1 MKSTVS
7 VNKIKKNKWYKNQ
20 VNDPMEKS
28 LRNQLRNTVTAA
40 RKLLESAISERLEG
54 QYGIFPSGKV
64 EDAIQ
69 LGHLSAE
76 DQGYRQQLII
86 HLEHIRAGGLKPKDA
101 AEQLIREVAFT
112 HLNRLCAYK
121 LMEARGLIRE
131 SVSRGVKS
139 QGFFF
144 YLADHPEDEA
154 LANAGDTEKAYR
166 HFMRWLSSTLSEE
179 LGALF
184 APDDP
189 ADRLYPPLRV
199 LDQVLE
205 LLNADELKAIWT
217 EDETIGWVYQ
227 YFTPKELRDKS
238 HKESRAPRNSY
249 EMAFRNQFYTPRY
262 VVEFLTD
269 NTLGRT
275 WYEMRQGQTC
285 LVESCPYLVRR
296 PNEIWLKEGEESP
309 QGSAEADKAEKTPEE
324 LLKESVYIPFRAI
337 KDPRDLKILDPACGS
352 GHFLLYC
359 FDLLLKIY
367 AEAWQECPEVFSELR
382 GDLNEAAFLRRVP
395 GLILRHNLHGIDI
408 DLRATQ
414 IASLALWLRAQKAYQ
429 VLGLRSEE
437 RPYITRANIVC
448 AEPMP
453 GEPELLEEFC
463 RDLQPPLIGQLVKVI
478 FEKMKLAGEAGSL
491 LKIEQELEE
500 AIEAAKAQIDVQPE
514 AEQLAFWPAAPR
526 PKQMAFDL
534 SGISKSDAE
543 FWQTVEKRVLDA
555 LQEYAAR
562 AVNGQGYRRKLFAED
577 AAQGLAFVDVCRRR
591 YDVILMNPPFGEP
604 SAPSKSYVEAK
615 YWRTKGDVLANF
627 VERTLELSK
636 PKGKIGAITNR
647 TPFFLTTQAAFRQ
660 EVLQKEGFIEVMA
673 DLGAGVLEAMVETA
687 TYTFS
692 PTPPPNYESSFI
704 RCLMVPNKQDLILQ
718 SVTNLS
724 NGQPTENIFFINP
737 NEFSRIE
744 GAPYC
749 YWISTRTIRQV
760 SKYPKLEGNY
770 GTVRVGLQ
778 TGDDWRFL
786 RNVWEIPA
794 ALIGPG
800 PRQSWDQNNIRES
813 CLSDFESQKKW
824 AFYSKTDS
832 ALPWFSP
839 LTLVVNWGEN
849 GDEVKNFTDESGK
862 LRSRPQN
869 LEFYF
874 RPGFSYMLRSTR
886 IVPYIVPSC
895 VIPTAG
901 RAQVYPDVHEEF
913 ALIGYCA
920 SQIASAISRFNG
932 ENFGQPK
939 FQASMVQNIP
949 TPKLDSSLVNL
960 LKNLIE
966 SEFNKRKKTAMQFE
980 PYQEFSMP
988 ALLGIE
994 DLQGTEWS
1002 RYSLI
1007 YPDLELAIAQ
1017 SMGLDANQLEELA
1030 RDVRES
1036 LEMQYVPRQ
1045 MNEDDLEE
1053 ESSEDELATVQFIED
1068 SAKTRNE
1075 ELISYLVG
1083 LHLGRWDARFALH
1096 PELIPDLP
1104 GAFDPLPVCPPASL
1118 VNADGSPAFK
1128 GQIVSEAWLRARP
1141 DAITLP
1147 EMVGEQVVGKDGQ
1160 LYPATIPD
1168 EEYPIRVAWEGILV
1182 DDPDHSDD
1190 IVTRLHE
1197 VLDLL
1202 FPGRGEAV
1210 EQEACQVLGVKSLRE
1225 YFRKPSAGGFWMDH
1239 VKRYSK
1245 SRRKAPIYWL
1255 LQSSRK
1261 NYALWLYYHRLDK
1274 DLLFKAITQ
1283 YVEPKIRLEEEH
1295 LKTLRAQRGQ
1305 FGMGGRQAKE
1315 LDQEMEHQADL
1326 LLELED
1332 FRDKLRRAADLGL
1345 EPDLNDGVVLNI
1357 APLWELVPWNEA
1369 KKYWQELLDGKYEW
1383 SSIGKQLRAKGMV
1396 K

>member
-1 MKSTVS
+1 M
-7 VNKIKKNKWYKNQ
+7 
-20 VNDPMEKS
+20 MEKS
-28 LRNQLRNTVTAA
+28 IRTTLKNKVTAS
-40 RKLLESAISERLEG
+40 RLLLEKSVIDRLQGYYGIHQSGLIEDSKLLS
-54 QYGIFPSGKV
+54 
-64 EDAIQ
+64 
-69 LGHLSAE
+69 HLAAE
-76 DQGYRQQLII
+76 DQEYRSQLLIS
-86 HLEHIRAGGLKPKDA
+86 LDHIRASGLKMKDA
-101 AEQLIREVAFT
+101 LEQLIREVAFT

-131 SVSRGVKS
+131 SVSKGIKS

-154 LANAGDTEKAYR
+154 LANVGDTEKAYR
-166 HFMRWLSSTLSEE
+166 HFLRWLSGTLSEE

-184 APDDP
+184 TPDDP

-205 LLNADELKAIWT
+205 LLNAEELKTIWT

-275 WYEMRQGQTC
+275 WYEMRQGNTG
-285 LVESCPYLVRR
+285 LVETCRYLVRR
-296 PNEIWLKEGEESP
+296 PNEVWLKEGEYVHHGGMENT
-309 QGSAEADKAEKTPEE
+309 EIEKTPEE
-324 LLKESVYIPFRAI
+324 LLKEQVTIPFRAL

-359 FDLLLKIY
+359 FDLLERIY
-367 AEAWQECPEVFSELR
+367 AEAWQDCPQVFTDLR
-382 GDLNEAAFLRRVP
+382 GELSDAEFLRRVP
-395 GLILRHNLHGIDI
+395 GMILRHNLHGIDI

-429 VLGLRSEE
+429 ALELRREE
-437 RPYITRANIVC
+437 RPKITRANIVC

-463 RDLQPPLIGQLVKVI
+463 SDLQPPLIGQLVRAV

-500 AIEAAKAQIDVQPE
+500 AVQAAKAQMDNQPQ

-534 SGISKSDAE
+534 RGIAKSDAE
-543 FWQTVEKRVLDA
+543 FWQTVEKRVLEA

-562 AVNGQGYRRKLFAED
+562 AVNGQGYRRKLFAGD

-604 SAPSKSYVEAK
+604 SAPSKNYVEEK
-615 YWRTKGDVLANF
+615 YKRTKGDVLANF

-636 PKGKIGAITNR
+636 PRGKIGAITNR
-647 TPFFLTTQAAFRQ
+647 TPFFLTSQAAFRQ
-660 EVLQKEGFIEVMA
+660 QVLQKEGYIEVMA

-687 TYTFS
+687 AYTFS
-692 PTPPPNYESSFI
+692 PTQPPNRESSFI
-704 RCLMVPNKQDLILQ
+704 RCLMIPDKQELILQ
-718 SVTNLS
+718 SVINLS
-724 NGQPTENIFFINP
+724 KGQPTENIFFINP
-737 NEFSRIE
+737 DEFSRFKNS
-744 GAPYC
+744 PYC
-749 YWISTRTIRQV
+749 YWISSKTIHRV
-760 SKYPKLEGNY
+760 TKFPEFEGNL
-770 GTVRVGLQ
+770 GVVRVGLQ

-786 RNVWEIPA
+786 RLIWEAPVQ
-794 ALIGPG
+794 LIGG
-800 PRQSWDQNNIRES
+800 SYRSDSSRLEIRS
-813 CLSDFESQKKW
+813 FFEQKVRW
-824 AFYSKTDS
+824 AFYSKTDQ
-832 ALPWFSP
+832 AFPWFSP
-839 LTLVVNWGEN
+839 ITLVVDWHKDGNDLKEYVRMRGYSPSKWVQSE
-849 GDEVKNFTDESGK
+849 D
-862 LRSRPQN
+862 R
-869 LEFYF
+869 YF
-874 RPGFSYMLRSTR
+874 LPGFSYMLRSTR
-886 IVPYIVPSC
+886 IVPYIIPKG

-901 RAQVYPDVHEEF
+901 RSQVYPLGNKEYE
-913 ALIGYCA
+913 AIGYCA
-920 SQIASAISRFNG
+920 SQVASAIARFNG

-939 FQASMVQNIP
+939 FQASMIQNLPAPEIAP
-949 TPKLDSSLVNL
+949 ILMNRIKE
-960 LKNLIE
+960 LIE
-966 SEFNKRKKTAMQFE
+966 TEFSQRKITAMQYE
-980 PYQEFSMP
+980 PYQEFSLP
-988 ALLGIE
+988 AMLGNNE
-994 DLQGTEWS
+994 FNDTNWS
-1002 RYSLI
+1002 RYSLLG
-1007 YPDLELAIAQ
+1007 PELELAVAQ
-1017 SMGLDANQLEELA
+1017 SMGLDAEQLEELA
-1030 RDVRES
+1030 RDIRES
-1036 LEMQYVPRQ
+1036 LEMQYAPRQ
-1045 MNEDDLEE
+1045 TDEHDFEE

-1068 SAKTRNE
+1068 STRTRNE

-1083 LHLGRWDARFALH
+1083 LHLGRWDGRFALH
-1096 PELIPDLP
+1096 PELIPGLT

-1118 VNADGSPAFK
+1118 VNAEGLPAFR
-1128 GQIVSEAWLRARP
+1128 GQIVSETWLRARP
-1141 DAITLP
+1141 DVITLP
-1147 EMVGEQVVGKDGQ
+1147 EMVSDQVVGKDGQ
-1160 LYPATIPD
+1160 LHPATIPN
-1168 EEYPIRVAWEGILV
+1168 EKYPISIAWDGILV
-1182 DDPDHSDD
+1182 DDPDHPDD
-1190 IVTRLHE
+1190 IVTRSHD
-1197 VLDLL
+1197 VLEMI

-1225 YFRKPSAGGFWMDH
+1225 YFRKPGTGGFWMDH

-1261 NYALWLYYHRLDK
+1261 NFALWLYYHRLDK
-1274 DLLFKAITQ
+1274 DLLFKALTQ

-1295 LKTLRAQRGQ
+1295 LKTLRAQRGT
-1305 FGMGGRQAKE
+1305 FGTGGRQAKE
-1315 LDQEMEHQADL
+1315 LDQAMERQEDL
-1326 LLELED
+1326 LIELED

-1369 KKYWQELLDGKYEW
+1369 KKYWQELLEGKYEW
-1383 SSIGKQLRAKGMV
+1383 SSIGKQLRAKGLV

>member
-1 MKSTVS
+1 M
-7 VNKIKKNKWYKNQ
+7 
-20 VNDPMEKS
+20 DKS
-28 LRNQLRNTVTAA
+28 LRNQLRNAVTAA
-40 RKLLESAISERLEG
+40 RKLLEGAISERLEG
-54 QYGIFPSGKV
+54 QFGIFQNGKV
-64 EDAIQ
+64 EEAAQ

-76 DQGYRQQLII
+76 DQGYRQQLVI
-86 HLEHIRAGGLKPKDA
+86 HLEHIRAGGLNPKDA
-101 AEQLIREVAFT
+101 AEQLIREIAFT

-166 HFMRWLSSTLSEE
+166 HFLRWLSGTLSEE

-205 LLNADELKAIWT
+205 LLNVEELKTIWT

-275 WYEMRQGQTC
+275 WYEMRQGKTG
-285 LVESCPYLVRR
+285 LVETCSYLVRR
-296 PNEIWLKEGEESP
+296 PNEVWLKEGEEVHH
-309 QGSAEADKAEKTPEE
+309 ADTENTQAEKSQEE
-324 LLKESVYIPFRAI
+324 LLKEPVTIPFRAL

-359 FDLLLKIY
+359 FDLLLKVY
-367 AEAWQECPEVFSELR
+367 AEAWQECPEIFTDLR
-382 GDLNEAAFLRRVP
+382 GDLDETEFLRRVP
-395 GLILRHNLHGIDI
+395 GMILRHNLHGIDI

-429 VLGLRSEE
+429 ALGLRREE
-437 RPYITRANIVC
+437 RPRITRANIVC

-463 RDLQPPLIGQLVKVI
+463 RELQPPLIGQLVKVI

-500 AIEAAKAQIDVQPE
+500 AIQAAKSQMDAQPR
-514 AEQLAFWPAAPR
+514 AEQLAFWPVAPK

-534 SGISKSDAE
+534 HGIAKSDGE

-555 LQEYAAR
+555 LKEYAAR
-562 AVNGQGYRRKLFAED
+562 AVNDQGYRRKLFAGD

-604 SAPSKSYVEAK
+604 SAPSKKYVEEK
-615 YWRTKGDVLANF
+615 YKRTKGDVLANF

-636 PKGKIGAITNR
+636 SRGKIGAITNR

-673 DLGAGVLEAMVETA
+673 DLGSGVLEAMVETTA
-687 TYTFS
+687 YTFS
-692 PTPPPNYESSFI
+692 PAQPPNRESSFI
-704 RCLMVPNKQDLILQ
+704 RCLMVTDKQELILQ
-718 SVTNLS
+718 SVDSLK
-724 NGQPTENIFFINP
+724 NGQRTENIFFINP
-737 NEFSRIE
+737 DEFARIE

-794 ALIGPG
+794 GLIGPA
-800 PRQSWDQNNIRES
+800 PRRSWENNDIREIS
-813 CLSDFESQKKW
+813 LSDFENQKQW

-839 LTLVVNWGEN
+839 LTLVVNWGKN
-849 GDEVKNFTDESGK
+849 GTELKTFYDSHGK
-862 LRSRPQN
+862 LRSVIRSPEQ
-869 LEFYF
+869 YF

-886 IVPYIVPSC
+886 IVPYIVPSS

-901 RAQVYPDVHEEF
+901 RAQVYSEVHEEY

-920 SQIASAISRFNG
+920 SQVASAIARFSG
-932 ENFGQPK
+932 SNFGQPT
-939 FQASMVQNIP
+939 FQASMIQNLP
-949 TPKLDSSLVNL
+949 TPEIAPILMNRIKE
-960 LKNLIE
+960 LIE
-966 SEFNKRKKTAMQFE
+966 SGFNKRKKTAMQYE
-980 PYQEFSMP
+980 PYQEFSIP
-988 ALLGIE
+988 AILGNNGFTGTDWSRFSLLG
-994 DLQGTEWS
+994 
-1002 RYSLI
+1002 
-1007 YPDLELAIAQ
+1007 PDLELAVAQ

-1030 RDVRES
+1030 RDIRES
-1036 LEMQYVPRQ
+1036 LDMQYSSRQ
-1045 MNEDDLEE
+1045 AEEEDFEE
-1053 ESSEDELATVQFIED
+1053 ESGEDELATVQFIED
-1068 SAKTRNE
+1068 STRTRTE
-1075 ELISYLVG
+1075 ELLSYLVG

-1096 PELIPDLP
+1096 PEIIPDLP

-1118 VNADGSPAFK
+1118 VNTEGLPAFR

-1147 EMVGEQVVGKDGQ
+1147 EMVGDQVVGKDGK
-1160 LYPATIPD
+1160 LYPAIIPD
-1168 EEYPIRVAWEGILV
+1168 EEYPLRINWAGILV
-1182 DDPDHSDD
+1182 DDSDHPDD
-1190 IVTRLHE
+1190 IVTRSHE
-1197 VLDLL
+1197 VLEVL

-1210 EQEACQVLGVKSLRE
+1210 EQEACQVLGVKNLRE
-1225 YFRKPSAGGFWMDH
+1225 YFRKPGAGGFWMDH

-1274 DLLFKAITQ
+1274 DLLFKALTQ
-1283 YVEPKIRLEEEH
+1283 YVEPKIRLEEER
-1295 LKTLRAQRGQ
+1295 LKSLRTQRGQ
-1305 FGMGGRQAKE
+1305 FGTGGKQAKE
-1315 LDQEMEHQADL
+1315 LDKDMENQENFL
-1326 LLELED
+1326 VELED

-1357 APLWELVPWNEA
+1357 ALLWELVPWNEA
-1369 KKYWQELLDGKYEW
+1369 KKYWQELLESKYEW

>member
-1 MKSTVS
+1 M
-7 VNKIKKNKWYKNQ
+7 
-20 VNDPMEKS
+20 DKS

-40 RKLLESAISERLEG
+40 RKLLEGAISERLEG
-54 QYGIFPSGKV
+54 QFGIFPNGKV
-64 EDAIQ
+64 EDIAQ
-69 LGHLSAE
+69 LGHLSEE
-76 DQGYRQQLII
+76 DQGYRQQLVI
-86 HLEHIRAGGLKPKDA
+86 HLEHIRAGGLKPRDA
-101 AEQLIREVAFT
+101 AEQLIREMAFT

-154 LANAGDTEKAYR
+154 LAKAGDTEKAYR
-166 HFMRWLSSTLSEE
+166 HFLRWLSGTLSVE

-184 APDDP
+184 ALDDP

-205 LLNADELKAIWT
+205 LLNAEELSVIWT

-249 EMAFRNQFYTPRY
+249 ELAFRNQFYTPRY

-275 WYEMRQGQTC
+275 WYEMRQGKTD
-285 LVESCPYLVRR
+285 LVETCRYLVRR
-296 PNEIWLKEGEESP
+296 PNEVWLKEGEELP
-309 QGSAEADKAEKTPEE
+309 QGIAETSDVEKTSEE
-324 LLKESVYIPFRAI
+324 LLKEPVTIPFRAL

-359 FDLLLKIY
+359 FDLLERIY
-367 AEAWQECPEVFSELR
+367 AEAWQKCPEVFTDLR
-382 GDLNEAAFLRRVP
+382 GELSEAEFLRRVP
-395 GLILRHNLHGIDI
+395 AMILRHNLHGIDI

-429 VLGLRSEE
+429 SLGLRREE
-437 RPYITRANIVC
+437 RPKVTRASIVC

-463 RDLQPPLIGQLVKVI
+463 RELQPPLIGQLVKTI

-500 AIEAAKAQIDVQPE
+500 AIQAAKAQMDAQPQ
-514 AEQLAFWPAAPR
+514 AEQLGFWPAAPR
-526 PKQMAFDL
+526 PKQLAFDL
-534 SGISKSDAE
+534 RGIAKSDAE
-543 FWQTVEKRVLDA
+543 FWQTVEKRVLEA
-555 LQEYAAR
+555 LQEYATR
-562 AVNGQGYRRKLFAED
+562 AVNGQGYRRKLFAGD
-577 AAQGLAFVDVCRRR
+577 AAQGLAFVDICRRR

-604 SAPSKSYVEAK
+604 SAPSKSYVEEK
-615 YWRTKGDVLANF
+615 YKRTKGDVLANF

-636 PKGKIGAITNR
+636 PRGKIGAITNR
-647 TPFFLTTQAAFRQ
+647 TPFFLTSQAAFRQ

-692 PTPPPNYESSFI
+692 PTQPPNRESSFI
-704 RCLMVPNKQDLILQ
+704 RCLMVPDKQGLILQ
-718 SVTNLS
+718 SVAKLS
-724 NGQPTENIFFINP
+724 QGQPTGNIFFINP
-737 NEFSRIE
+737 DEFARIE

-778 TGDDWRFL
+778 TGDDGRFL

-794 ALIGPG
+794 ALIGPA
-800 PRQSWDQNNIRES
+800 PRQSWDQKDIRKL
-813 CLSDFESQKKW
+813 CLSDFENQKQW

-839 LTLVVNWGEN
+839 LTLVVKWGED
-849 GDEVKNFTDESGK
+849 GDEIKNFTDEKGK

-874 RPGFSYMLRSTR
+874 RPGFSYMGRTTR
-886 IVPYIVPSC
+886 IVPFIVPNG
-895 VIPTAG
+895 VIPMAV
-901 RAQVYPDVHEEF
+901 RSQVYPLESYEYQ
-913 ALIGYCA
+913 LLGYYA
-920 SQIASAISRFNG
+920 SNVASGIARFSG
-932 ENFGQPK
+932 GAFGQPM
-939 FQASMVQNIP
+939 FQASMIQNLP
-949 TPKLDSSLVNL
+949 TPEIDLVIANRM
-960 LKNLIE
+960 KDLIE
-966 SEFNKRKKTAMQFE
+966 SEFNQRKKTAMQYE
-980 PYQEFSMP
+980 PFQEFSLP
-988 ALLGIE
+988 ALLGNNE
-994 DLQGTEWS
+994 FNDTDWS
-1002 RYSLI
+1002 RYSLLG
-1007 YPDLELAIAQ
+1007 PDLELAVAQ
-1017 SMGLDANQLEELA
+1017 SMELDANQLEELT
-1030 RDVRES
+1030 RDIRES
-1036 LEMQYVPRQ
+1036 LEMQYSSSQ
-1045 MNEDDLEE
+1045 TDEDYPDE
-1053 ESSEDELATVQFIED
+1053 ESSEDELATVQFIDD
-1068 SAKTRNE
+1068 STTTRNV

-1083 LHLGRWDARFALH
+1083 LLLGRWDARFALH

-1118 VNADGSPAFK
+1118 VNVDGLPAFR

-1147 EMVGEQVVGKDGQ
+1147 EMVGDQVVSKDGQ
-1160 LYPATIPD
+1160 LHPATISD
-1168 EEYPIRVAWEGILV
+1168 EEYPIRIAWEGILV
-1182 DDPDHSDD
+1182 DDPDHPDD
-1190 IVTRLHE
+1190 IVTRSHE
-1197 VLDLL
+1197 VLELL

-1210 EQEACQVLGVKSLRE
+1210 EQEACQVLGVKNLRE
-1225 YFRKPSAGGFWMDH
+1225 YFRKPGAGGFWMDH

-1274 DLLFKAITQ
+1274 DLLFKALTQ

-1295 LKTLRAQRGQ
+1295 LKSIRAQRGQ
-1305 FGMGGRQAKE
+1305 FGTGGKQAKE
-1315 LDQEMEHQADL
+1315 LDQAMDRQADL

-1369 KKYWQELLDGKYEW
+1369 KKYWQELLEGKHEW
-1383 SSIGKQLRAKGMV
+1383 SSIGKQLKAKGLV

>member
-1 MKSTVS
+1 M
-7 VNKIKKNKWYKNQ
+7 
-20 VNDPMEKS
+20 DKS

-40 RKLLESAISERLEG
+40 RKVLEGAISERLEG

-76 DQGYRQQLII
+76 DQGYRQQLVI

-166 HFMRWLSSTLSEE
+166 HFLRWLSGTLSEE

-205 LLNADELKAIWT
+205 LLNAEELTAIWT

-275 WYEMRQGQTC
+275 WYEMRQGNTG
-285 LVESCPYLVRR
+285 LVETCRYLVRR
-296 PNEIWLKEGEESP
+296 PNEVWLKEGEEGH
-309 QGSAEADKAEKTPEE
+309 QGDTENAESEKTQEA
-324 LLKESVYIPFRAI
+324 LLKEPVYIPFRAL

-359 FDLLLKIY
+359 FDLLERIY
-367 AEAWQECPEVFSELR
+367 TEAWQDCPEVFTDLR
-382 GDLNEAAFLRRVP
+382 GDLSEAEFLRRVP
-395 GLILRHNLHGIDI
+395 GMILRHNLHGIDI

-429 VLGLRSEE
+429 ALGLRREE
-437 RPYITRANIVC
+437 RPRITRANIVC

-463 RDLQPPLIGQLVKVI
+463 RELQPPLIGQLVKTI

-500 AIEAAKAQIDVQPE
+500 AIQAAKAQMDAQPQ

-534 SGISKSDAE
+534 RGIAKSDAE
-543 FWQTVEKRVLDA
+543 FWQTVEKRVLEA

-562 AVNGQGYRRKLFAED
+562 AVNGQGYRRKLFAGD

-604 SAPSKSYVEAK
+604 SAPSKSYIEEK
-615 YWRTKGDVLANF
+615 YKRTKGDVLANF

-636 PKGKIGAITNR
+636 PRGKIGAITNR
-647 TPFFLTTQAAFRQ
+647 TPFFLTSQAAFRQ
-660 EVLQKEGFIEVMA
+660 QVLQKEGFIEVMA

-687 TYTFS
+687 AYTFS
-692 PTPPPNYESSFI
+692 PAQPPNRESSFV
-704 RCLMVPNKQDLILQ
+704 RCLMVPDKQDIILQ

-724 NGQPTENIFFINP
+724 KGQPTGNVFFINP
-737 NEFSRIE
+737 DEFARLK

-749 YWISTRTIRQV
+749 YWISSQTIRHITQFPRV
-760 SKYPKLEGNY
+760 EDNY

-778 TGDDWRFL
+778 TGEDNRFL
-786 RNVWEIPA
+786 RLVWEVPSN
-794 ALIGPG
+794 LIGG
-800 PRQSWDQNNIRES
+800 SFSKEKSIDEIRS
-813 CLSDFESQKKW
+813 VFRNKKRW
-824 AFYSKTDS
+824 AFYSKTDR
-832 ALPWFSP
+832 AIPWYSP
-839 LTLVVNWGEN
+839 INVLVDWNLD
-849 GDEVKNFTDESGK
+849 GDILKNHI
-862 LRSRPQN
+862 RSRGYSPSKWVQS
-869 LEFYF
+869 EDKYF
-874 RPGFSYMLRSTR
+874 LPGFSYMGRTTR
-886 IVPYIVPSC
+886 IVPFIVPKG
-895 VIPTAG
+895 VIHMAI
-901 RAQVYPDVHEEF
+901 RSQVFPNPGQEYN
-913 ALIGYCA
+913 LIGYLA
-920 SQIASAISRFNG
+920 SNVASGIARFSG
-932 ENFGQPK
+932 GAFGQPM
-939 FQASMVQNIP
+939 FQASMIQNLP
-949 TPKLDSSLVNL
+949 APEFTPSLKTQL
-960 LKNLIE
+960 EEMIE
-966 SEFNKRKKTAMQFE
+966 SEFNKRRKSAMQYE
-980 PYQEFSMP
+980 PYQEFSSP
-988 ALLGIE
+988 SLFGNEESL
-994 DLQGTEWS
+994 DTNWN
-1002 RYSLI
+1002 RYSLLG
-1007 YPDLELAIAQ
+1007 PDLELAVAQ
-1017 SMGLDANQLEELA
+1017 SMGLDADQLEELA
-1030 RDVRES
+1030 CDIRES
-1036 LEMQYVPRQ
+1036 LEMQYSSSQ
-1045 MNEDDLEE
+1045 TDEDYSVE
-1053 ESSEDELATVQFIED
+1053 ESSEDDLATVQFIED
-1068 SAKTRNE
+1068 SEKTRNE
-1075 ELISYLVG
+1075 ELVSYLLG
-1083 LHLGRWDARFALH
+1083 LHLGRWDARFALQ
-1096 PELIPDLP
+1096 PDLIPELP

-1118 VNADGSPAFK
+1118 VSTNGLPAFK
-1128 GQIVSEAWLRARP
+1128 GQIVSKAWLRARP

-1147 EMVGEQVVGKDGQ
+1147 EMVGDQVVGKDSQ
-1160 LYPATIPD
+1160 LHSAIIPD
-1168 EEYPIRVAWEGILV
+1168 EDYPIRVAWEGILV
-1182 DDPDHSDD
+1182 DDPDHPDD
-1190 IVTRLHE
+1190 IVARSHD
-1197 VLDLL
+1197 VLELL
-1202 FPGRGEAV
+1202 FPGRGEVV
-1210 EQEACQVLGVKSLRE
+1210 EQEACQILGVKNLRE
-1225 YFRKPSAGGFWMDH
+1225 YFRKSGAGGFWMDH
-1239 VKRYSK
+1239 VKRYSR

-1274 DLLFKAITQ
+1274 DLLFKALTQ
-1283 YVEPKIRLEEEH
+1283 YVEPKIRLEEEQ
-1295 LKTLRAQRGQ
+1295 LKTLRSQRGT
-1305 FGMGGRQAKE
+1305 FGTGGRQAKE
-1315 LDQEMEHQADL
+1315 LDQAMERQEDL
-1326 LLELED
+1326 LVELED

-1369 KKYWQELLDGKYEW
+1369 KKYWQELLEGKYEW
-1383 SSIGKQLRAKGMV
+1383 SSISKQLRSKGLV

>member
-1 MKSTVS
+1 M
-7 VNKIKKNKWYKNQ
+7 
-20 VNDPMEKS
+20 DKS

-40 RKLLESAISERLEG
+40 RKLLEGAISERLEG
-54 QYGIFPSGKV
+54 QYGIFPNGKV
-64 EDAIQ
+64 EDATQ

-76 DQGYRQQLII
+76 DQGYRQQLVI

-166 HFMRWLSSTLSEE
+166 HFLRWLSGTLSEE

-205 LLNADELKAIWT
+205 LLNAEELKAIWT

-275 WYEMRQGQTC
+275 WYEMRQGNTG
-285 LVESCPYLVRR
+285 LVETCRYLVRR
-296 PNEIWLKEGEESP
+296 PNEVWLKDGEDVHHGGLENT
-309 QGSAEADKAEKTPEE
+309 EIEKTPEE
-324 LLKESVYIPFRAI
+324 LLKEPVTIPFRAL

-359 FDLLLKIY
+359 FDLLERIY
-367 AEAWQECPEVFSELR
+367 AEAWQDCPQVFTDLR
-382 GDLNEAAFLRRVP
+382 GELSEAEFLRRVP
-395 GLILRHNLHGIDI
+395 GMILRQNLHGIDI

-414 IASLALWLRAQKAYQ
+414 IASLALWLRAQKTYQ
-429 VLGLRSEE
+429 ALGLRREE
-437 RPYITRANIVC
+437 RPRITRANIVC

-463 RDLQPPLIGQLVKVI
+463 QGLQPPLIGQLVKTI

-500 AIEAAKAQIDVQPE
+500 AIQAAKAQMDAQPQ

-534 SGISKSDAE
+534 RGIAKSDAE
-543 FWQTVEKRVLDA
+543 FWQTVEKRVLEA

-562 AVNGQGYRRKLFAED
+562 AVNGQGYRRKLFAGD

-604 SAPSKSYVEAK
+604 SAPSKSYVEEK
-615 YWRTKGDVLANF
+615 YKRTKGDVLANF

-636 PKGKIGAITNR
+636 PRGKIGAITNR
-647 TPFFLTTQAAFRQ
+647 TPFFLTSQAAFRQ
-660 EVLQKEGFIEVMA
+660 QVLQKEGFIEVMA

-687 TYTFS
+687 AYTFS
-692 PTPPPNYESSFI
+692 PAQPPNRESSFI
-704 RCLMVPNKQDLILQ
+704 RCLMVSDKQDIILQ

-724 NGQPTENIFFINP
+724 KGQSTGNVFFINP
-737 NEFSRIE
+737 DEFARIE

-749 YWISTRTIRQV
+749 YWVSTRTIRQV

-778 TGDDWRFL
+778 TGDDGRFL

-794 ALIGPG
+794 ALIGPA
-800 PRQSWDQNNIRES
+800 PRQSWNQKDIREL
-813 CLSDFESQKKW
+813 CLSDFESQKQW
-824 AFYSKTDS
+824 AYYSKTDS

-839 LTLVVNWGEN
+839 LTLVVKWGEN
-849 GDEVKNFTDESGK
+849 GAEIKNFTDEKGK

-874 RPGFSYMLRSTR
+874 RPGFSYMGRTTR
-886 IVPYIVPSC
+886 IVPFIVPMG
-895 VIPTAG
+895 VIPMAV
-901 RAQVYPDVHEEF
+901 RSQVYPIENYEYQ
-913 ALIGYCA
+913 LLGYYA
-920 SQIASAISRFNG
+920 SNVCSSIARFSG
-932 ENFGQPK
+932 GRFEHPM
-939 FQASMVQNIP
+939 FQASIMQNIP
-949 TPKLDSSLVNL
+949 IPPFREELGNRLRAF
-960 LKNLIE
+960 IE
-966 SEFNKRKKTAMQFE
+966 SEYENRKVAFKEFE
-980 PYQEFSMP
+980 PYIEFSLP
-988 ALLGIE
+988 SLLGKREI
-994 DLQGTEWS
+994 DDSGWS
-1002 RYSLI
+1002 RYSLLG
-1007 YPDLELAIAQ
+1007 PELELLIADAFDLKEHQMEELYGDIREALDKLHSKQQ
-1017 SMGLDANQLEELA
+1017 SEGTDVEDEDANESIATDEYI
-1030 RDVRES
+1030 DVN
-1036 LEMQYVPRQ
+1036 P
-1045 MNEDDLEE
+1045 
-1053 ESSEDELATVQFIED
+1053 
-1068 SAKTRNE
+1068 KTRNE
-1075 ELISYLVG
+1075 EIISYIVG
-1083 LHLGRWDARFALH
+1083 ISVGRWEIRFALH
-1096 PELIPDLP
+1096 PELIPEIP
-1104 GAFDPLPVCPPASL
+1104 RAFDPLPVCPPASL
-1118 VNADGSPAFK
+1118 VKVDGLPAFK

-1147 EMVGEQVVGKDGQ
+1147 EMVGDQVVGKDGQ
-1160 LYPATIPD
+1160 LHPATIPD
-1168 EEYPIRVAWEGILV
+1168 EEYPIRVAWDGILV
-1182 DDPDHSDD
+1182 DDPDHPDD
-1190 IVTRLHE
+1190 IVTRSHE
-1197 VLDLL
+1197 VLELL

-1210 EQEACQVLGVKSLRE
+1210 EQEACQVLGVKTLRE
-1225 YFRKPSAGGFWMDH
+1225 YFRKPGAGGFWMDH

-1274 DLLFKAITQ
+1274 DLLFKALTQ
-1283 YVEPKIRLEEEH
+1283 YVEPKIRLEEEQ
-1295 LKTLRAQRGQ
+1295 LKTLRSQRGT
-1305 FGMGGRQAKE
+1305 FGTGGRQAKE
-1315 LDQEMEHQADL
+1315 LDQAMERQEDL
-1326 LLELED
+1326 LVELED

-1369 KKYWQELLDGKYEW
+1369 KKYWQELLEGKYEW
-1383 SSIGKQLRAKGMV
+1383 SSIGKQLRAKGLV

>member
-1 MKSTVS
+1 M
-7 VNKIKKNKWYKNQ
+7 
-20 VNDPMEKS
+20 MEKS
-28 LRNQLRNTVTAA
+28 IRTTLKNKVTAS
-40 RKLLESAISERLEG
+40 RLLLEKSVIDRLQGYYGIHQSGLIEDSKLLS
-54 QYGIFPSGKV
+54 
-64 EDAIQ
+64 
-69 LGHLSAE
+69 HLAAE
-76 DQGYRQQLII
+76 DQEYRSQLLIS
-86 HLEHIRAGGLKPKDA
+86 LDHIRASGLKMKDA
-101 AEQLIREVAFT
+101 LEQLIREVAFT

-131 SVSRGVKS
+131 SVSKGIKS

-154 LANAGDTEKAYR
+154 LANVGDTEKAYR
-166 HFMRWLSSTLSEE
+166 HFLRWLSGTLSEE

-184 APDDP
+184 TPDDP

-205 LLNADELKAIWT
+205 LLNAEELKTIWT

-275 WYEMRQGQTC
+275 WYEMRQGNTG
-285 LVESCPYLVRR
+285 LVETCRYLVRR
-296 PNEIWLKEGEESP
+296 PNEVWLKEGEDVHHGGMENT
-309 QGSAEADKAEKTPEE
+309 EIEKTPEE
-324 LLKESVYIPFRAI
+324 LLKEQVTIPFRAL

-359 FDLLLKIY
+359 FDLLERIY
-367 AEAWQECPEVFSELR
+367 AEAWQDCPQVFTDLR
-382 GDLNEAAFLRRVP
+382 GELSDAEFLRRVP
-395 GLILRHNLHGIDI
+395 GMILRHNLHGIDI

-414 IASLALWLRAQKAYQ
+414 IASLALWLRAQKTYQ
-429 VLGLRSEE
+429 ALGLRREE
-437 RPYITRANIVC
+437 RPKITRANIVC

-463 RDLQPPLIGQLVKVI
+463 QGLQPPLIGQLVKTI

-500 AIEAAKAQIDVQPE
+500 AIQAAKAQMDAQPQ
-514 AEQLAFWPAAPR
+514 AEQLDFWPAAPR

-534 SGISKSDAE
+534 RSIAKSDAE
-543 FWQTVEKRVLDA
+543 FWQTVEKRVLEA

-562 AVNGQGYRRKLFAED
+562 AVNGQGYRRKLFTGD
-577 AAQGLAFVDVCRRR
+577 TAQGLAFVDVCRRR

-604 SAPSKSYVEAK
+604 SAPSKSYVEEK
-615 YWRTKGDVLANF
+615 YKRTKGDVLANF

-636 PKGKIGAITNR
+636 PRGKIGAITNR
-647 TPFFLTTQAAFRQ
+647 TPFFLTSQAAFRQ
-660 EVLQKEGFIEVMA
+660 QVLQKEGFIEVMA

-692 PTPPPNYESSFI
+692 PAQPPNRESSFI
-704 RCLMVPNKQDLILQ
+704 RCLMVPDKQDLILQ

-724 NGQPTENIFFINP
+724 KGQPTGNVFFINP
-737 NEFSRIE
+737 DEFARIE

-760 SKYPKLEGNY
+760 SKHPKLEGNY

-786 RNVWEIPA
+786 RNAWEIPST
-794 ALIGPG
+794 LIGPS
-800 PRQSWDQNNIRES
+800 PRHVWDKEEIQEVCAYEFKHGR
-813 CLSDFESQKKW
+813 KW
-824 AFYSKTDS
+824 AFFSKTDS

-839 LTLVVNWGEN
+839 LTLVVNWEKD
-849 GDEVKNFTDESGK
+849 GDEIKNFMDEKGK

-886 IVPYIVPSC
+886 IVPYIVPSS

-901 RAQVYPDVHEEF
+901 RAQVYPEINNEY

-920 SQIASAISRFNG
+920 SQVASAIARFNG

-939 FQASMVQNIP
+939 FQASMIQNLP
-949 TPKLDSSLVNL
+949 TPEIAPIL
-960 LKNLIE
+960 LNHIKELIE
-966 SEFNKRKKTAMQFE
+966 SEFNQRKITAIQYE
-980 PYQEFSMP
+980 PYQEFSIP
-988 ALLGIE
+988 AILGNNGFNGTDWSRFSLLG
-994 DLQGTEWS
+994 
-1002 RYSLI
+1002 
-1007 YPDLELAIAQ
+1007 PDLELAVAQ
-1017 SMGLDANQLEELA
+1017 SMGLDAEQLKELA
-1030 RDVRES
+1030 RDIRES
-1036 LEMQYVPRQ
+1036 LEMQYSSSQ
-1045 MNEDDLEE
+1045 TDEDYSDE
-1053 ESSEDELATVQFIED
+1053 ESSEDDLATVQFIED
-1068 SAKTRNE
+1068 SEKTRNE
-1075 ELISYLVG
+1075 ELVSYLVG

-1118 VNADGSPAFK
+1118 VNVDGLPAFK

-1141 DAITLP
+1141 DATTLP
-1147 EMVGEQVVGKDGQ
+1147 ETVSDHVVGKDGQ

-1168 EEYPIRVAWEGILV
+1168 EEYPIRVTWDGILV
-1182 DDPDHSDD
+1182 DDPDHPDD
-1190 IVTRLHE
+1190 IVTRSHD
-1197 VLDLL
+1197 VLELL

-1210 EQEACQVLGVKSLRE
+1210 EQETCQVLGVKTLRE
-1225 YFRKPSAGGFWMDH
+1225 YFRKPGTGGFWMDH

-1261 NYALWLYYHRLDK
+1261 NFALWLYYHRLDK
-1274 DLLFKAITQ
+1274 DLLFKALTQ

-1295 LKTLRAQRGQ
+1295 LKTLRAQRGT
-1305 FGMGGRQAKE
+1305 FGTGGRQAKE
-1315 LDQEMEHQADL
+1315 LDQAMERQEDL
-1326 LLELED
+1326 LIELED

-1369 KKYWQELLDGKYEW
+1369 KKYWQELLEGKYEW
-1383 SSIGKQLRAKGMV
+1383 SSIGKQLRAKGLV